1 MKIFKV
7 FFVVAIAVFTNF
19 FLSVNAEEV
28 KPSHTHKLKPGQEI
42 PDASRL
48 QFDHP
53 YFTRKLS
60 DRSYIVTTQLYT
72 VLFYVGDN
80 GVLVLD
86 PGGPEETPL
95 VLEAIAE
102 VTKLPVTTVMYSHS
116 HRDHIVGTKLILEAA
131 EKAGVSLSII
141 ATDKTKADLQR
152 FTKLGIPDPT
162 KVIATPFDTFAFEGL
177 KVEVQTPEH
186 FLHSP
191 DSSIIYMPSEKIV
204 SVVDIVTPSEL
215 PLMAFGENKDVRA
228 FQDGLKKL
236 LEMDWEYL
244 NGGHFNIGSKETVER
259 FLAYANDVESAVD
272 QALVIAG
279 KKNRLL

>member
-1 MKIFKV
+1 MRILNV
-7 FFVVAIAVFTNF
+7 LFVLAIVVFTDF

-28 KPSHTHKLKPGQEI
+28 KPAHTHKLKPGQDV
-42 PDASRL
+42 DASRL

-86 PGGPEETPL
+86 PGGPAETPY

-102 VTKLPVTTVMYSHS
+102 VTTLPITAVMYSHS
-116 HRDHIVGTKLILEAA
+116 HQDHIVGTKLILEAA
-131 EKAGVSLSII
+131 EKTGVSLSII

-152 FTKLGIPDPT
+152 FTKLGIPQPT
-162 KVIATPFDTFAFEGL
+162 KIIATPFDTFTFEGL

-186 FLHSP
+186 FF
-191 DSSIIYMPSEKIV
+191 
-204 SVVDIVTPSEL
+204 
-215 PLMAFGENKDVRA
+215 AFP
-228 FQDGLKKL
+228 
-236 LEMDWEYL
+236 
-244 NGGHFNIGSKETVER
+244 
-259 FLAYANDVESAVD
+259 
-272 QALVIAG
+272 
-279 KKNRLL
+279 